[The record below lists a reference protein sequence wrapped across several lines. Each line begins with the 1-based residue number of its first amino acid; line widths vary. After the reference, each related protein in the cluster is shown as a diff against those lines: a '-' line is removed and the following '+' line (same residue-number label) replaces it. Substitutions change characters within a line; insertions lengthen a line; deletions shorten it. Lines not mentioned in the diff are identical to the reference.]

1 MKRLLLLVVF
11 LPLLGFAQ
19 SIEFDKQL
27 GAKNA
32 EQVEQQMEL
41 SSDQQKIA
49 YIKKV
54 GQRLVAQLDNPLF
67 EYKFHLVEE
76 PSPNA
81 FALPGGYIYITTGL
95 IPVLNT
101 EDELACIM
109 GHEII
114 HSNNRHSVKQLKK
127 SIVPKL
133 LEVPGNLIGLIDENL
148 GSFLNLGIETSNS
161 LLLASYGRK
170 FETEADQVGV
180 QLAAKAGY
188 DPAAMISA
196 LTRLSASIEVV
207 TNQKE
212 TKSYFNDHPYTPNRA
227 RSIEKTMRGMNW
239 TAGSKISENFLM
251 EFDGT
256 PFGSNPKNGIIQDR
270 RFLHPELKFA
280 VDFPDNWEIQNQ
292 SDQLV
297 GIHESQE
304 LAAVITLEDPALSP
318 EDAAQAFF
326 RNLKPQY
333 ADKLSG
339 FDNYQ
344 AGNRQGYLLSF
355 EDQIDGKTMYAYAL
369 WIPLQDKLFR
379 VIGIAPLDQRN
390 RVYEIADRLRP
401 ITQAELRSIKFQQL
415 KIVEARDGETLT
427 ALSSRTA
434 NELDLA
440 LTRTINDKLEGEKLK
455 AGEFVKIVRSY
466 PYFSER

>member
-180 QLAAKAGY
+180 VNMQVDQRPAHRGRIVKVGDPLRVGDDPLEEAAHHLAILSRLRQL
-188 DPAAMISA
+188 
-196 LTRLSASIEVV
+196 
-207 TNQKE
+207 
-212 TKSYFNDHPYTPNRA
+212 
-227 RSIEKTMRGMNW
+227 
-239 TAGSKISENFLM
+239 
-251 EFDGT
+251 
-256 PFGSNPKNGIIQDR
+256 DR
-270 RFLHPELKFA
+270 RPRYPRELQPLNPGYHHHRRPPWPRA
-280 VDFPDNWEIQNQ
+280 PNQ
-292 SDQLV
+292 S
-297 GIHESQE
+297 GH
-304 LAAVITLEDPALSP
+304 
-318 EDAAQAFF
+318 
-326 RNLKPQY
+326 
-333 ADKLSG
+333 
-339 FDNYQ
+339 
-344 AGNRQGYLLSF
+344 
-355 EDQIDGKTMYAYAL
+355 
-369 WIPLQDKLFR
+369 
-379 VIGIAPLDQRN
+379 
-390 RVYEIADRLRP
+390 RL
-401 ITQAELRSIKFQQL
+401 
-415 KIVEARDGETLT
+415 
-427 ALSSRTA
+427 
-434 NELDLA
+434 
-440 LTRTINDKLEGEKLK
+440 
-455 AGEFVKIVRSY
+455 
-466 PYFSER
+466 